1 MTALLVVVCLRKR
14 CYLCKL
20 IAKPADA
27 RFDNDIKEQMNR
39 RIRTIIS
46 RAVAPAIA
54 SAALM
59 LAAADISAAVTDL
72 PVTTVGGRRCYYYD
86 VQPKESIYQVAQK
99 LGVTRDDIL
108 QGNPSAADGLKP
120 RMRLFF
126 DVEEFADMAP
136 GTRKAIYAAA
146 AGVTRH
152 TVQKGETLYG
162 IARKYGMSPDVLA
175 RMNPQAADGLRTGD
189 VLLISEGLEPEPAAP
204 AERSS
209 MPEAIETIPGG
220 EGYALYEIKPGETLF
235 AISNRSGVPLEA
247 ILEANPS
254 LDPLSYS
261 AGDRIKLPLGEAK
274 SEASASANAA
284 SSASASVAASGSA
297 AAAGATPA
305 QGAGGAAASMAGAT
319 VGNDGEERSELP
331 SIQAGEDVAAAQDT
345 LKIAVLLP
353 FMLAEEA
360 PGRSAQLFTEFYKG
374 MLMAADT
381 LRDSAGE
388 QVELMFFDT
397 AADDDTLRS
406 VLTSERLQEAS
417 LIVAPDN
424 PAHLAMVMASVP
436 EETLVLNIFAV
447 KDDTYRQ
454 HRNLLQTNIPHD
466 DMYRHAVD
474 RFMTMYADRV
484 PVFVRRTGGAADKDG
499 FTSMLKERLISEGK
513 DFREITFNT
522 SLSDNDLSGIDPNV
536 APVVF
541 VPNSGSKN
549 EFAKFVGAITRMR
562 EAAADPASVT
572 VFGYPEW
579 VTFRGD
585 SFDEICELGATIYS
599 RYLAVD
605 SDSGVR
611 RLKDRYREWFGT
623 DMFEA
628 VPAQGILGYDVASYA
643 VKGLRQMEQT
653 GTFPSEFD
661 GVQSYM
667 KLDWSGATD
676 VSADGQ
682 TSSDGGLVNEAL
694 YFINF
699 TPEKTVEW
707 QK

>member
-1 MTALLVVVCLRKR
+1 M
-14 CYLCKL
+14 
-20 IAKPADA
+20 IAKWAFA
-27 RFDNDIKEQMNR
+27 GFDNDIKEQMNR
-39 RIRTIIS
+39 RIRTIIN

-175 RMNPQAADGLRTGD
+175 RLNPQAADGLRTGD
-189 VLLISEGLEPEPAAP
+189 VLLISEGVEPEQAVPS
-204 AERSS
+204 ERSS

-220 EGYALYEIKPGETLF
+220 EGYAIYEIKAGETLF
-235 AISNRSGVPLEA
+235 SISNRSGVPLEA
-247 ILEANPS
+247 ILEANPT

-261 AGDRIKLPLGEAK
+261 AGDRIKLPLGEAQPVID
-274 SEASASANAA
+274 ASA
-284 SSASASVAASGSA
+284 ASVAGASAGSPAVPAHDITETPQAPSASGSEGTSEFPATDGLRETA
-297 AAAGATPA
+297 A
-305 QGAGGAAASMAGAT
+305 
-319 VGNDGEERSELP
+319 V
-331 SIQAGEDVAAAQDT
+331 QDT

-353 FMLAEEA
+353 FMLAEET

-454 HRNLLQTNIPHD
+454 HRNLIQTNIPHD

-549 EFAKFVGAITRMR
+549 EFAKFVGAITRLR

-605 SDSGVR
+605 SDPGVR

-643 VKGLRQMEQT
+643 VMGLRQMEQT
-653 GTFPSEFD
+653 GTFPSEYD

-676 VSADGQ
+676 VGADGQ